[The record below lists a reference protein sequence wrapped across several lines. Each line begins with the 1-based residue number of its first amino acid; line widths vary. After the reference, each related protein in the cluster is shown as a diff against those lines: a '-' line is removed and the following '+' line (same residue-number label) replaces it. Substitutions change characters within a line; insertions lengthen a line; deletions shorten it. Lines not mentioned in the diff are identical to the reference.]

1 VVHQAVGEWDAAVAC
16 LQAVESIQA
25 MSSISG
31 HGMAGAMFA
40 LMRLVTGGIGEL
52 ELVLRANLHQ
62 HPMMRDVHAAA
73 LLDLGREP
81 EARTTVGPWADQ
93 EPVTWDYMWLAR
105 TALRGHVWSRLGDR
119 DAAADLYEQL
129 APYADRLAVAQFM
142 LGSVDHV
149 LAEVAAAAGDRA
161 TAAEHARAAVSRHRE
176 LGWTPWV
183 ARSEALLA
191 AVAAG

>member
-1 VVHQAVGEWDAAVAC
+1 
-16 LQAVESIQA
+16 
-25 MSSISG
+25 
-31 HGMAGAMFA
+31 
-40 LMRLVTGGIGEL
+40 
-52 ELVLRANLHQ
+52 
-62 HPMMRDVHAAA
+62 
-73 LLDLGREP
+73 
-81 EARTTVGPWADQ
+81 
-93 EPVTWDYMWLAR
+93 MWLAR